1 MVFYNKKILIVASD
15 PEIQLLLKQEL
26 TYLNYE
32 VLSAFT
38 SRDALIYFTNDN
50 PDLIIIDVIL
60 QKFDSYSFCREI
72 RKLSNVPIV
81 IFTTASNISDYII
94 GFEVGADDY
103 LIKPFLKKELAFKI
117 RTLLDHVIHSQVKFF
132 KKEPKILKIKN
143 LILEIDNGLI
153 LKNDLRIKL
162 TNVEYNLLKL
172 FIEHSGKELSRTM
185 ILENVWGYKP
195 ERSVDTRIVDVNI
208 SRLRSKIEENPSD
221 PDLILTVRGLGYRFQ
236 IC

>member
-81 IFTTASNISDYII
+81 IFTTASNISDYIT

-103 LIKPFLKKELAFKI
+103 LIKPFLNSPISF
-117 RTLLDHVIHSQVKFF
+117 
-132 KKEPKILKIKN
+132 
-143 LILEIDNGLI
+143 LI
-153 LKNDLRIKL
+153 
-162 TNVEYNLLKL
+162 
-172 FIEHSGKELSRTM
+172 
-185 ILENVWGYKP
+185 
-195 ERSVDTRIVDVNI
+195 SVMSFWV
-208 SRLRSKIEENPSD
+208 
-221 PDLILTVRGLGYRFQ
+221 F
-236 IC
+236 

>member
-1 MVFYNKKILIVASD
+1 
-15 PEIQLLLKQEL
+15 LKQEL

-103 LIKPFLKKELAFKI
+103 LIKPFFKKELALKI

-162 TNVEYNLLKL
+162 NNVEYNLLKL

-185 ILENVWGYKP
+185 ILENVWGNKP

>member
-1 MVFYNKKILIVASD
+1 
-15 PEIQLLLKQEL
+15 
-26 TYLNYE
+26 
-32 VLSAFT
+32 
-38 SRDALIYFTNDN
+38 
-50 PDLIIIDVIL
+50 
-60 QKFDSYSFCREI
+60 
-72 RKLSNVPIV
+72 
-81 IFTTASNISDYII
+81 
-94 GFEVGADDY
+94 
-103 LIKPFLKKELAFKI
+103 
-117 RTLLDHVIHSQVKFF
+117 
-132 KKEPKILKIKN
+132 
-143 LILEIDNGLI
+143 

-162 TNVEYNLLKL
+162 SNVEYNLLKL